1 MEQIDSSLDQEMA
14 QPETEAASKV
24 QTNLQTPNLGSRQ
37 NEAYSQMLEEEMKL
51 YQEQVSQQKNPLK
64 RKAVEDGGVEGE
76 IGEVSDV
83 ELTLKEEKKRQKKA
97 NRNEP
102 RSLRFPSPSLMRRF
116 DLVSLWS
123 ESKNISN
130 RLFVDDA

>member
-1 MEQIDSSLDQEMA
+1 MEQSDSSLDQEMA
-14 QPETEAASKV
+14 QPETDAASKV

-37 NEAYSQMLEEEMKL
+37 NEACPQMLEEEMEL
-51 YQEQVSQQKNPLK
+51 YQEQLSEQKNPLK
-64 RKAVEDGGVEGE
+64 RKAIEDGGVEGE

-116 DLVSLWS
+116 DLVSFPMVVKQRYLKS
-123 ESKNISN
+123 TL
-130 RLFVDDA
+130 RR